1 MKKMKLWALAA
12 IMCYSAVSLTSCHNN
27 DGREQGVAEI
37 ADENRKGDC
46 MTVIDDYLTDSI
58 APHYAPGEVCIPC
71 VQVVEYEESYPDSVM
86 VWGDFWVNNYN
97 VVGDTLKCVS
107 GGSHPGKMTLQPS
120 EAGGYVVTAFERV
133 EDGSSFLP
141 SAKRIFGDKFDAFQA
156 INSDEKKREAV
167 RASQIA
173 DYVKAHSLSVKYYQ
187 DYGWP
192 AKQIV
197 VNN

>member
-1 MKKMKLWALAA
+1 MKLWALAA

-97 VVGDTLKCVS
+97 
-107 GGSHPGKMTLQPS
+107 
-120 EAGGYVVTAFERV
+120 
-133 EDGSSFLP
+133 
-141 SAKRIFGDKFDAFQA
+141 
-156 INSDEKKREAV
+156 
-167 RASQIA
+167 
-173 DYVKAHSLSVKYYQ
+173 
-187 DYGWP
+187 
-192 AKQIV
+192 
-197 VNN
+197 